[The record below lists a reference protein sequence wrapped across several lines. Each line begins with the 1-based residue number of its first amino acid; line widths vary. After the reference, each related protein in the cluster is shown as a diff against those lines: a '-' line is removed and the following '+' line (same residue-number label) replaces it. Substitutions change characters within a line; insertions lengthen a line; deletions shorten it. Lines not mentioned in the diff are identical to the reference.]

1 MKING
6 YSCKAL
12 HELACLLIEHYEMPM
27 YHPALRHNVK
37 HQLLQYAHR
46 EGLLEFVQGYI
57 NRAKRTLE
65 EVVR

>member
-12 HELACLLIEHYEMPM
+12 HELACLLIEQ
-27 YHPALRHNVK
+27 